1 MKRLFIL
8 MMLLICACS
17 NDERK
22 KDNSATEKALE
33 IATEVS
39 TNTTDTLC
47 FLHTAGTRQQDT
59 TLVRLIIHNNEVTG
73 EMQNMP
79 YEKDQRSG
87 TIHGKKEGHTIN
99 AMWTYMQ
106 EGMKDSIKV
115 SFRLEKD
122 QLLQKAS
129 AFDPQKGRE
138 ILPDSST
145 YQIRFDKV
153 DCNAAW

>member
-1 MKRLFIL
+1 
-8 MMLLICACS
+8 
-17 NDERK
+17 
-22 KDNSATEKALE
+22 
-33 IATEVS
+33 
-39 TNTTDTLC
+39 
-47 FLHTAGTRQQDT
+47 
-59 TLVRLIIHNNEVTG
+59 
-73 EMQNMP
+73 MQNMP